1 MTAAVERTPAPASGA
16 GAWSPFR
23 RGTFRALWIA
33 TVASNIGTWMHDV
46 GAGWFMTSLAPSP
59 FMVALV
65 QAATTLPMFL
75 FALPS
80 GVLADIVDRRR
91 FLIAAQL
98 WGLAAALT
106 LGILALLG
114 LVGPGILLAA
124 TFALGAGAAMN
135 APAFQAIVP
144 ELVPKEE
151 LSSAVAL
158 NSMGINVSRA
168 IGPALAG
175 AILSFA
181 GPAAVFLLNALSF
194 LGVLAV
200 LLAWKREPT
209 PNRLPPEHFVPAM
222 RAGLRYVREAPALR
236 TVLVRAVAFF
246 AFGSAAWALLPIVTR
261 NELGEG
267 PGGYGILLACI
278 GVGAVAG
285 ALLLPRFRARLS
297 ADRLTVLATWAF
309 AAATLALAFVRT
321 YELVAV
327 AMLVAGFSW
336 IAMLST
342 LNVGAQ
348 QATAGWVK
356 ARALSVFLVVFFG
369 SMAGGS
375 AVWGQVATL
384 AGTPTALALAA
395 AGLVLGS
402 AAALRFPL
410 GGGAG
415 LDLAPSMHWPAPM
428 VDHDPEPD
436 RGPVMVTVE
445 YRIDP
450 ADAAAF
456 AAAMAELGRARR
468 RSGALSWGVFED
480 AAAPGR
486 YLEYFI
492 LQSWLEHLRQHE
504 RVSRTDQT
512 LQERVRAFH
521 RGAEPPRVS
530 HLLAPAVG
538 AGS

>member
-1 MTAAVERTPAPASGA
+1 MTAAVERTPAPASAG
-16 GAWSPFR
+16 GAWSPFKH
-23 RGTFRALWIA
+23 GTFRALWIA

-46 GAGWFMTSLAPSP
+46 GAGWFMTSLSPSP

-98 WGLAAALT
+98 WGLAAAMT
-106 LGILALLG
+106 LGTLALLG
-114 LVGPGILLAA
+114 LVTPAILLVA
-124 TFALGAGAAMN
+124 TFALGTGAAMN

-151 LSSAVAL
+151 MSSAVAL

-181 GPAAVFLLNALSF
+181 GPAVVFLLNALSF
-194 LGVLAV
+194 LGVLIV
-200 LLAWKREPT
+200 LLAWKREAT
-209 PNRLPPEHFVPAM
+209 PNRLPPEHFVPAV

-236 TVLVRAVAFF
+236 AVLVRAVAFF

-278 GVGAVAG
+278 GVGAVTG

-321 YELVAV
+321 FELVAV

-395 AGLVLGS
+395 VGLVLGS
-402 AAALRFPL
+402 AAALRYSL
-410 GGGAG
+410 AGGAG

-450 ADAAAF
+450 ADGAAF
-456 AAAMAELGRARR
+456 AAAMADLGRARR

-480 AAAPGR
+480 AAAQGR
-486 YLEYFI
+486 FLEYFI

-504 RVSRTDQT
+504 RVSRTDQA
-512 LQERVRAFH
+512 LQERARAFH
-521 RGAEPPRVS
+521 HGAEPPRVS
-530 HLLAPAVG
+530 HFLAPAAGG
-538 AGS
+538 AS